1 VTMASPQS
9 GPDILVSGPEEGARL
24 SRRSVIALVAAAVIV
39 LSGLVAW
46 RLWPA
51 PPPVFTL
58 PDLQGV
64 YAGMVRSDG
73 TNDASVIDP
82 GSTVAEQGDVVPSSC
97 SPLFEATVLNRPP
110 REALDGVGTF
120 WALGTSAVSLF
131 TYRFSDLA
139 GADREY
145 ARLARAFD
153 SCRDAVVEVRA
164 QPAAASVLAGVRRD
178 QAQLAYVLTA
188 ADGTKLAVHV
198 LMFSNTVTWQYRYE
212 PTPGQYSPQPA
223 QNVMDSLTDQMR
235 AVLDLVDHR

>member
-1 VTMASPQS
+1 MTPPSTTDVLTHGAEESPW
-9 GPDILVSGPEEGARL
+9 L
-24 SRRSVIALVAAAVIV
+24 SRRGLIALLAATLAVV
-39 LSGLVAW
+39 LGLTVW
-46 RLWPA
+46 RLWPVSPA
-51 PPPVFTL
+51 VFTL
-58 PDLQGV
+58 VDVQGV

-153 SCRDAVVEVRA
+153 SCRDAAVEVRA

-198 LMFSNTVTWQYRYE
+198 LMFSNTVSWQYRYE

-223 QNVMDSLTDQMR
+223 QNVMDSLTEQMR
-235 AVLDLVDHR
+235 AVLDLVGHR